1 MDKGLVAEL
10 NTALLDHL
18 AEGVCLL
25 APEGDFLYL
34 NLAAQEMLEL
44 AAPARHTGDISP
56 DLVAPNQWTALL
68 QTAPATVATAA
79 TTGRLTLSSQPQT
92 VAGQPLIQVTLRR
105 EAPPPAQRPVAQQ
118 VAALA
123 RISRELNATVL
134 LEDVLAAVLDEALLN
149 TGADGGVISLYD
161 EGGQLSRLI
170 QRGEIT
176 SASRHDRQAIARR
189 RAILVPELEGASN
202 GARLRSALI
211 APILYGGDAAGM
223 IRLFSAAPSFFDQNG
238 ETFVAALA
246 SHAAIAI
253 GNARRFDEIQE
264 RNVLLQQ
271 RTQQL
276 ERFVESGRVFSS
288 ERPLDDVYED
298 LVYAIQEGVG
308 YHAVLLSLAER
319 DGDGYFLRHV
329 AGAGLPLER
338 LRSLRQE
345 RHAWAAVEYASRPE
359 FALGGAYLL
368 PARDAARLAPGL
380 SLPLTGELLP
390 EPALE
395 FVDEESVWQRKD
407 LFFIPMRDQQGL
419 PLGLIS
425 LAAPLD
431 GRRPDLNSARV
442 LEIFANQT
450 ANAIENVQ
458 LFHDMRDYAIELQ
471 QLHNVS
477 QQVLREPD
485 FGDKLQLI
493 VDGMQVSS
501 WQRVALTLC
510 NEDCEVTRLV
520 TSGFS
525 REEHDHF
532 ATHMLPA
539 AEWRRRLEDPDFQHF
554 RRGSSYFLPA
564 GTPEARQSRGDG
576 LAQTAESPRDDGAWH
591 HDDVLVRPLYDSE
604 GKMAGMIT
612 LDQPTGGRRPDERA
626 LQTIDL
632 YAQFA
637 ISVIENVRLF
647 NDIDRHRRELQTLFD
662 ASNALAGAL
671 DSQQILAAIGDHLQR
686 AAGASSYTIYATG
699 PGDELRP
706 LQASV
711 ALLPDS
717 MPETT
722 LELARQVTT
731 TREPAL
737 LSYGDGSHATT
748 AILPLSI
755 RDELY
760 GLVELTRDEEEGA
773 TATLTGAT
781 LPLLGAI
788 LNQGSVALEIA
799 HLFEELDERVAQRT
813 QALAAESERVKI
825 LLRITTEL
833 SSSLDRDRVLNLA
846 LQLVNEVVHARHGAI
861 LLVDAERDELVV
873 QAAFGDDP
881 PLPDGGLASG
891 LRSGEGLA
899 GWIIQNR
906 QAVIVPDVRA
916 DNRWVDSRPE
926 AGDRSALG
934 VPLISGD
941 DVLGVMLLTDPQ
953 PARFTS
959 QQLSLVEAAGIQA
972 ASAIHN
978 ASLYDLTRQQAER
991 LGVLM
996 QEAQVEVAKQQSILE
1011 SIADGVLVA
1020 EAGGEIIV
1028 ANMPTARML
1037 GIPRNRLIGR
1047 PVDELLGLYGE
1058 PGDNW
1063 VRTLQE
1069 WAGNPGALDRRHA
1082 YQDRME
1088 IEERIVSIHAS
1099 PVFAR
1104 DRYFGAVSIFRDI
1117 TREVEVDRMKSEFVS
1132 TVSHELRTP
1141 MTSIKGYADLILMG
1155 AAGPLGDAQ
1164 HRYLEVIRKNA
1175 DRLQWLV
1182 NDLLDISR
1190 IETGKTQLALQP
1202 LDMARLISGVVDDH
1216 VRGRIQH
1223 EGKQLS
1229 VSTDIAPSLPLVN
1242 ADPEKVTRVLT
1253 NLVDNAMNYT
1263 PPGGAIAIGAHPQGD
1278 FVRISVHDTGIGI
1291 AKEDHTRI
1299 FERFYRAEDEAV
1311 QAVPGTGLGL
1321 AIVQSLV
1328 TMHGGELTLESEV
1341 GEGSTFAFTLPLV
1354 PGEDGGLV

>member
-25 APEGDFLYL
+25 APEGDLVYM

-56 DLVAPNQWTALL
+56 ELVAANQWTALL
-68 QTAPATVATAA
+68 QTAPATVASAA

-92 VAGQPLIQVTLRR
+92 VAGQPLIQVILRR

-161 EGGQLSRLI
+161 ESGQLSRLI

-176 SASRHDRQAIARR
+176 SASRHDRQAVARR
-189 RAILVPELEGASN
+189 RAILVPELEDGSN
-202 GARLRSALI
+202 GAGLRSALI

-223 IRLFSAAPSFFDQNG
+223 IRLFSTTPAFFDQNG
-238 ETFVAALA
+238 ETFVGALA

-319 DGDGYFLRHV
+319 DGTDYFLRHV

-345 RHAWAAVEYASRPE
+345 RHAWAAVEYAARPK

-431 GRRPDLNSARV
+431 GRRPELNSARV

-493 VDGMQVSS
+493 VDGMQVSA

-510 NEDCEVTRLV
+510 NEEYEVTRLV

-532 ATHMLPA
+532 AAHMLPA
-539 AEWRRRLEDPDFQHF
+539 AEWRRRLEDSDFQHF

-564 GTPEARQSRGDG
+564 GTPETGQSNLYGR
-576 LAQTAESPRDDGAWH
+576 TRPAEPLRDDGAWH
-591 HDDVLVRPLYDSE
+591 PGDVLVRPLYDSE
-604 GKMAGMIT
+604 GKMAGLST
-612 LDQPTGGRRPDERA
+612 LDRPTGGRRPDERA

-686 AAGASSYTIYATG
+686 AAGASAYTIYATG
-699 PGDELRP
+699 SGEELRP
-706 LQASV
+706 VQASM

-717 MPETT
+717 LPGTT

-737 LSYGDGSHATT
+737 LSHGDGSHATT
-748 AILPLSI
+748 AMLPLLI
-755 RDELY
+755 RDEPY

-861 LLVDAERDELVV
+861 LLADEERDELVV
-873 QAAFGDDP
+873 QAAFGDDSR
-881 PLPDGGLASG
+881 LPVSG

-916 DNRWVDSRPE
+916 DARWVDSHPE

-1037 GIPRNRLIGR
+1037 GIPRSRLVGR
-1047 PVDELLGLYGE
+1047 PVDGLLGLYGE

-1069 WAGNPGALDRRHA
+1069 WAGNPGPLDRRHV

-1088 IEERIVSIHAS
+1088 IEEHVVSIHAS

-1164 HRYLEVIRKNA
+1164 QRYLEVIRKNA

-1223 EGKQLS
+1223 EGKQLA
-1229 VSTDIAPSLPLVN
+1229 VSTEIAPSLPLVN

-1263 PPGGAIAIGAHPQGD
+1263 PPGGAIAISAQPEGD

-1328 TMHGGELTLESEV
+1328 AMHGGELTLQSEV
-1341 GEGSTFAFTLPLV
+1341 GEGSTFAFTLPLM
-1354 PGEDGGLV
+1354 PGEDGGLL